1 MTWPLV
7 RTVIGLN
14 YGIGLIFQLLCKV
27 LYTIWFNKEPKS
39 FNQFFSLQRNI
50 FREGR
55 KLSIF
60 FILTAMLIIRTHLI
74 FQKKFKFEI
83 SQISLQITLKWIKN
97 SENQN
102 FCQLWN
108 YGIIQ
113 IKVEKFLFIFLAEC
127 NFGYN
132 RYTIYWGI
140 FVYFENS
147 KSHIVPYSFLI
158 YMAQLPQIPQ
168 NIPNLNMIFCNWIH
182 LLFAPYSR

>member
-7 RTVIGLN
+7 STVIGLN

-50 FREGR
+50 FKEGR

-74 FQKKFKFEI
+74 FQKKFKFKI

-113 IKVEKFLFIFLAEC
+113 IKVEKFLFIFLAEW

-147 KSHIVPYSFLI
+147 KSHIDYCCHCI
-158 YMAQLPQIPQ
+158 
-168 NIPNLNMIFCNWIH
+168 
-182 LLFAPYSR
+182 

>member
-1 MTWPLV
+1 MAKYRIRVIAAPLLNWAPGNV
-7 RTVIGLN
+7 KSLVFGVFLEYTPTFCLKSPLFGGFFELTPTQKPILKNRTPGLQWRG
-14 YGIGLIFQLLCKV
+14 YG
-27 LYTIWFNKEPKS
+27 
-39 FNQFFSLQRNI
+39 
-50 FREGR
+50 
-55 KLSIF
+55 IF

-74 FQKKFKFEI
+74 FQKNLSLKI

-113 IKVEKFLFIFLAEC
+113 IKVEKFLFIFLAEW

-147 KSHIVPYSFLI
+147 KSHIDYF
-158 YMAQLPQIPQ
+158 M
-168 NIPNLNMIFCNWIH
+168 
-182 LLFAPYSR
+182 LLTEQSSVGY

>member
-7 RTVIGLN
+7 LWSDWTMELASFSNYCAKFSILYDLTKNLN
-14 YGIGLIFQLLCKV
+14 LS
-27 LYTIWFNKEPKS
+27 TN
-39 FNQFFSLQRNI
+39 FFSLQRNI
-50 FREGR
+50 FKEGR

-74 FQKKFKFEI
+74 FQKKIKFKI

-113 IKVEKFLFIFLAEC
+113 IKVEKFLFIFLAEW

-132 RYTIYWGI
+132 RYTIWWGI

-147 KSHIVPYSFLI
+147 KSHIDYCCHCI
-158 YMAQLPQIPQ
+158 
-168 NIPNLNMIFCNWIH
+168 
-182 LLFAPYSR
+182 